1 MSKDSK
7 YKETRKQLI
16 EISNIAKK
24 LREAEALE
32 MTINEILL
40 KIIYDTKEVKEFNT
54 FNQWKERG
62 YTIIKG
68 SKAFLIW
75 GQPVNKQKKDKA
87 KEQGKEP
94 EEGDEYEYFPVCY
107 LFSDKQ
113 VYKKEATPEETDTEE
128 VTEPETVQEPE
139 YLPL

>member
-7 YKETRKQLI
+7 YKETRRQLI

-24 LREAEALE
+24 LREAEGLD

-54 FNQWKERG
+54 FHQWKERG
-62 YTIIKG
+62 YTILKG

-75 GQPVNKQKKDKA
+75 GQPIKGQKKDKA
-87 KEQGKEP
+87 EEQGKEP
-94 EEGDEYEYFPVCY
+94 EEGDEYEYFPICY

-113 VYKKEATPEETDTEE
+113 VFKKETTETDTEAE
-128 VTEPETVQEPE
+128 TEIVQAPE

>member
-24 LREAEALE
+24 IREAEALE

-54 FNQWKERG
+54 FHQWKERG

-113 VYKKEATPEETDTEE
+113 VYKKEAMPEAMDMNET
-128 VTEPETVQEPE
+128 TEPETVQEPE

>member
-24 LREAEALE
+24 LREAEALD

-87 KEQGKEP
+87 KEQGKES

-113 VYKKEATPEETDTEE
+113 VFKKETSPSESDEKEPTEAIPTP
-128 VTEPETVQEPE
+128 EPE